1 MLGILKLKN
10 HMNKIRMVLKLKQHT
25 NKIEMATNGYN
36 TNTIH
41 KYMYDMCT
49 M

>member
-10 HMNKIRMVLKLKQHT
+10 HMNKIRTVLKLKQHT
-25 NKIEMATNGYN
+25 NKIEMAANGYN